1 MEKKIIEDA
10 IIRIDRTLE
19 VFSIEKWKALWFFLL
34 VPFFLTTTIII
45 TWVKYIWYD
54 SYSRLEW
61 IGTSLLLWFII
72 TLWWSFYLFEQKI
85 KTYLDELRYYIIGFF
100 YEFNKTD
107 DIDLILTKTEY
118 IKNNLSRLIT
128 IYRGVRLLY
137 NQRTIENYEEMLG
150 CIIKIFI
157 DVSIN
162 IKGDLS
168 ENIYSIQESLIS
180 AKSDVA
186 KNITGTPDLMKVS
199 ELQQAR
205 LDSQIQEFEKL
216 QKILVKV

>member
-1 MEKKIIEDA
+1 
-10 IIRIDRTLE
+10 
-19 VFSIEKWKALWFFLL
+19 
-34 VPFFLTTTIII
+34 
-45 TWVKYIWYD
+45 
-54 SYSRLEW
+54 
-61 IGTSLLLWFII
+61 
-72 TLWWSFYLFEQKI
+72 
-85 KTYLDELRYYIIGFF
+85 
-100 YEFNKTD
+100 
-107 DIDLILTKTEY
+107 
-118 IKNNLSRLIT
+118 
-128 IYRGVRLLY
+128 
-137 NQRTIENYEEMLG
+137 MLG